1 MSAEA
6 PANGEKLRLTVAE
19 ARRDDVGRGIARLDP
34 DTLRQIGAAPG
45 DVLEIEGRTKTV
57 AKAMPTFKEQRG
69 QQVIQLDGV
78 GRTNAGVALGQ
89 KALIKK
95 VGHAVARRVAMAP
108 LSAGALHEDEIDH
121 MARRLD
127 GLAMK
132 TGDRVRIALFG
143 GNHRDFQVVRTE
155 PDGPVMIHPDTL
167 LAVENARGGSSGK
180 TEAAADDIVT
190 YDDLGGMEREVAKI
204 REMIELPLT
213 HPEIFERLG
222 MTPPKGVLMHGLPG
236 CGKTL
241 LARAV
246 AHEAAAAFIYVSG
259 PEIIQK
265 FYGESEA
272 RLRKIFEDAQRRAPC
287 IIFFDE
293 IDAIAP
299 KRERVEGEVEKRVVA
314 QLLALMDGLKS
325 RGDVI
330 VMAATNRPNS
340 IDPALRRP
348 GRFDREIVI
357 GIPNE
362 HARREILEIYAR
374 GMPVGHDVDLA
385 DLAETTHGFTGA
397 DLNALCREAAMAAL
411 RRQLPELSLDSG
423 PVPYE
428 ALMAMEVGMADF
440 KEALSDV
447 APSGL
452 REVAVE
458 VPNVRWDEVGGLESI
473 KAALQEA
480 IAWPLSQPLLFE
492 QIGLQPPRGILLYGP
507 PGNGKTLLV
516 KALASQSN
524 LNFISVKGP
533 ELLSKY
539 IGESEQ
545 GVRELFARA
554 RQAAPCIVFLDE
566 VDALVPK
573 RGLDGRSPVTDR
585 VVSQL
590 LTELDG
596 VEALKDVW
604 VIAATNRPDM
614 LDDALLRP
622 GRLDFR
628 LEVPR
633 PDRAARAAVLAVHL
647 RRKPMDERIDLSALA
662 ELTEGMSAAEV
673 RFVCDRAAM
682 NAIRRV
688 FPPTSDRVVDIGSL
702 CIEQRDFDDALV
714 AQAAASGQS
723 AAAMAS
729 SFLEQCDFDGPP
741 NIMTKGE

>member
-1 MSAEA
+1 MSGEA
-6 PANGEKLRLTVAE
+6 SVNGEKLRLTVAE
-19 ARRDDVGRGIARLDP
+19 ARRDDVGRGIVRLDP
-34 DTLRQIGAAPG
+34 ETLRQIGAAPG

-89 KALIKK
+89 KAAITK
-95 VGHAVARRVAMAP
+95 VAHAVARRVVVAP
-108 LSAGALHEDEIDH
+108 LGAGALHEDEIEH
-121 MARRLD
+121 IASRLD

-132 TGDRVRIALFG
+132 TGDRIRIALFG
-143 GNHRDFQVVRTE
+143 GNHRDFNVVRTE

-167 LAVENARGGSSGK
+167 LAVETARGSSSGK
-180 TEAAADDIVT
+180 TEAVTEDIVT
-190 YDDLGGMEREVAKI
+190 YDDLGGMEREIAKI

-222 MTPPKGVLMHGLPG
+222 MTPPKGVLLHGLPG

-246 AHEAAAAFIYVSG
+246 AHESSAAFIYVSG

-293 IDAIAP
+293 IDSLAP

-348 GRFDREIVI
+348 GRFDREITI

-374 GMPVGHDVDLA
+374 GMPLAGDVDLGG
-385 DLAETTHGFTGA
+385 LAEVTHGFTGA

-411 RRQLPELSLDSG
+411 RRQLPDVALGSG
-423 PVPYE
+423 PIPYE
-428 ALMAMEVGMADF
+428 SLMAMEVGMPDF
-440 KEALSDV
+440 NEALTEV

-458 VPNVRWDEVGGLESI
+458 VPNVRWDDVGGLETI
-473 KAALQEA
+473 KSALKEA

-539 IGESEQ
+539 VGESEQ

-554 RQAAPCIVFLDE
+554 RHAAPCIVFLDE
-566 VDALVPK
+566 VDALAPK
-573 RGLDGRSPVTDR
+573 RGFAGRSPVTDR

-596 VEALKDVW
+596 VEVLKDVW

-633 PDRAARAAVLAVHL
+633 PDRASRAAILAVHL
-647 RRKPMDERIDLSALA
+647 RKKPIDDRVDLPVLA
-662 ELTEGMSAAEV
+662 ELTEGLSAAEV

-688 FPPTSDRVVDIGSL
+688 FPATSGGVVEIGSL
-702 CIEQRDFDDALV
+702 RIEQRDFDDALA
-714 AQAAASGQS
+714 AQTTALQQTA
-723 AAAMAS
+723 
-729 SFLEQCDFDGPP
+729 PP
-741 NIMTKGE
+741 QPVLFGTV

>member
-1 MSAEA
+1 MSDEA
-6 PANGEKLRLTVAE
+6 PDNGEKLRLTVVE
-19 ARRDDVGRGIARLDP
+19 ARRDDIGRGIVRIDP
-34 DTLRQIGAAPG
+34 ETLRKIGASPG
-45 DVLEIEGRTKTV
+45 DVLEIEGRAKTV
-57 AKAMPTFKEQRG
+57 AKAMPTFKDQRG

-95 VGHAVARRVAMAP
+95 VSHAVARRVVVAP
-108 LSAGALHEDEIDH
+108 LGAGALHEDEIEH
-121 MARRLD
+121 TARRLD
-127 GLAMK
+127 GLAVR

-143 GNHRDFQVVRTE
+143 GNHRDFNVMRTE

-167 LAVENARGGSSGK
+167 LAVEGARGGEQKRAAS
-180 TEAAADDIVT
+180 EAEDIVT

-204 REMIELPLT
+204 REMIELPLS

-222 MTPPKGVLMHGLPG
+222 MTPPKGVLLHGLPG

-246 AHEAAAAFIYVSG
+246 AHESNAAFIYVSG

-272 RLRKIFEDAQRRAPC
+272 QLRKIFDDARRRAPC

-293 IDAIAP
+293 IDSLAP

-314 QLLALMDGLKS
+314 QLLASMDGLKS

-330 VMAATNRPNS
+330 VMAATNRLNS

-348 GRFDREIVI
+348 GRFDREIAI

-374 GMPVGHDVDLA
+374 GMPLAEGIDLA

-428 ALMAMEVGMADF
+428 ALMAMDVKMSDFTEGLSEVT
-440 KEALSDV
+440 
-447 APSGL
+447 PSGL
-452 REVAVE
+452 REVSVE
-458 VPNVRWDEVGGLESI
+458 VPNVRWEDVGGLEPI
-473 KAALQEA
+473 KATLREA

-492 QIGLQPPRGILLYGP
+492 KIGLQPPRGILLYGP

-516 KALASQSN
+516 KALSSQSN

-539 IGESEQ
+539 VGESEQ

-554 RQAAPCIVFLDE
+554 RHAAPCIIFLDE
-566 VDALVPK
+566 VDALAPK
-573 RGLDGRSPVTDR
+573 RGFDGRSPVTDR

-596 VEALKDVW
+596 VEALGNVW
-604 VIAATNRPDM
+604 VIAATNRLDM
-614 LDDALLRP
+614 IDDALLRP
-622 GRLDFR
+622 GRLDFH
-628 LEVPR
+628 LEVTR
-633 PDRAARAAVLAVHL
+633 PDREARAAILGVHL
-647 RRKPMDERIDLSALA
+647 RKRPLDERIDLAALA
-662 ELTEGMSAAEV
+662 DLTEGMSAAEI
-673 RFVCDRAAM
+673 RFLCDRAAL
-682 NAIRRV
+682 NAIRRI
-688 FPPTSDRVVDIGSL
+688 FPTTHGGVVDIGSL
-702 CIEQRDFDDALV
+702 LIEQRDFDDAL
-714 AQAAASGQS
+714 AAEAGASERPSQPK
-723 AAAMAS
+723 AVVM
-729 SFLEQCDFDGPP
+729 
-741 NIMTKGE
+741 

>member
-1 MSAEA
+1 MSVSDEA
-6 PANGEKLRLTVAE
+6 RENGETLRLTVDE
-19 ARRDDVGRGIARLDP
+19 ARRDDVGRGIVRIDP
-34 DTLRQIGAAPG
+34 ETLRGIGASPG
-45 DVLEIEGRTKTV
+45 DVLEIEGRAKTV
-57 AKAMPTFKEQRG
+57 AKAMPTYKEQRG
-69 QQVIQLDGV
+69 RQIIQIDGV

-89 KALIKK
+89 KAVIRK
-95 VGHAVARRVAMAP
+95 VAYAVARRVVAAP
-108 LSAGALHEDEIDH
+108 LGAGALQEDEIEH

-127 GLAMK
+127 GLAVK

-143 GNHRDFQVVRTE
+143 GNHRDFHVIRTE

-167 LAVENARGGSSGK
+167 LAVESARRGAPSQ
-180 TEAAADDIVT
+180 AAAETEDIVT

-204 REMIELPLT
+204 REMIELPLS

-222 MTPPKGVLMHGLPG
+222 MTPPKGVLLHGLPG

-246 AHEAAAAFIYVSG
+246 AHESDAEFIYVSG

-272 RLRKIFEDAQRRAPC
+272 QLRKIFEDARKRAPC

-293 IDAIAP
+293 IDSLAP

-314 QLLALMDGLKS
+314 QLLASMDGLKS

-330 VMAATNRPNS
+330 VMAATNRPNA

-348 GRFDREIVI
+348 GRFDREIAI
-357 GIPNE
+357 GIPNAR
-362 HARREILEIYAR
+362 ARREILGIYAR
-374 GMPVGHDVDLA
+374 GMPLAEGVDLA

-428 ALMAMEVGMADF
+428 ALMAMAVDMTDF
-440 KEALSDV
+440 REALSEV

-452 REVAVE
+452 REVSVE
-458 VPNVRWDEVGGLESI
+458 VPNVRWDEVGGLEPI
-473 KAALQEA
+473 KTALREA
-480 IAWPLSQPLLFE
+480 ISWPLSQPVLFE
-492 QIGLQPPRGILLYGP
+492 KIGLQPPRGVLLYGP

-539 IGESEQ
+539 VGESEQ

-554 RQAAPCIVFLDE
+554 RHAAPCVVFLDE
-566 VDALVPK
+566 IDALAPK

-596 VEALKDVW
+596 VEALGDVW
-604 VIAATNRPDM
+604 VIAATNRLDM
-614 LDDALLRP
+614 IDDALLRP
-622 GRLDFR
+622 GRLDFH
-628 LEVPR
+628 LEVGR
-633 PDRAARAAVLAVHL
+633 PDRAARTAILGVHL
-647 RRKPMDERIDLSALA
+647 RNKPVAEGIDLAGLA
-662 ELTEGMSAAEV
+662 ERTAGLSAAEV
-673 RFVCDRAAM
+673 RFVCDRAAL
-682 NAIRRV
+682 NAIRRI
-688 FPPTSDRVVDIGSL
+688 FPATSGEAVDVGSL
-702 CIEQRDFDDALV
+702 RIEQRDFDEAL
-714 AQAAASGQS
+714 AAKAGASGR
-723 AAAMAS
+723 
-729 SFLEQCDFDGPP
+729 PP
-741 NIMTKGE
+741 HLPADAI

>member
-1 MSAEA
+1 MPDQA
-6 PANGEKLRLTVAE
+6 PENGDKLRLTVVE
-19 ARRDDVGRGIARLDP
+19 ARRDDVGRGIVRIDP
-34 DTLRQIGAAPG
+34 DTLRQVGAAPG

-57 AKAMPTFKEQRG
+57 AKAMPTFKEQSG
-69 QQVIQLDGV
+69 QKVIQLDGV

-89 KALIKK
+89 KASIRK
-95 VGHAVARRVAMAP
+95 VAHAIARRLIVTP
-108 LSAGALHEDEIDH
+108 LGAGALHEDEIEH
-121 MARRLD
+121 TASRLD
-127 GLAMK
+127 GLAVQ
-132 TGDRVRIALFG
+132 TGDRVRIAMFG
-143 GNHRDFQVVRTE
+143 GNHRDFHVVRTE

-167 LAVENARGGSSGK
+167 LAVENAGRGASSP
-180 TEAAADDIVT
+180 AAAEAEDIVT

-213 HPEIFERLG
+213 HPEVFERLG
-222 MTPPKGVLMHGLPG
+222 MTPPKGVLLHGLPG

-259 PEIIQK
+259 PEIMQK
-265 FYGESEA
+265 FVGESEA

-348 GRFDREIVI
+348 GRFDREIAI

-374 GMPVGHDVDLA
+374 GMPLAEGVDLA
-385 DLAETTHGFTGA
+385 DLAATTHGFTGA

-411 RRQLPELSLDSG
+411 RRQLPELALGSG
-423 PVPYE
+423 PVSYE
-428 ALMAMEVGMADF
+428 ALMAMEVKMSDF
-440 KEALSDV
+440 REALSEV

-452 REVAVE
+452 REVSVE
-458 VPNVRWDEVGGLESI
+458 VPNVRWEDVGGLDPI
-473 KAALQEA
+473 KATLREA

-492 QIGLQPPRGILLYGP
+492 QFGLQPPRGILLYGP

-539 IGESEQ
+539 VGESEQ

-554 RQAAPCIVFLDE
+554 RHAAPCVIFLDE
-566 VDALVPK
+566 VDALAPK

-596 VEALKDVW
+596 VEALRDVW
-604 VIAATNRPDM
+604 VIAATNRFDM
-614 LDDALLRP
+614 IDDALLRP
-622 GRLDFR
+622 GRLDFH
-628 LEVPR
+628 LEVSR
-633 PDRAARAAVLAVHL
+633 PDRDARAAILGVHL
-647 RRKPMDERIDLSALA
+647 RKKPVDKGVNVAALA
-662 ELTEGMSAAEV
+662 DLTDGLSAAEV
-673 RFVCDRAAM
+673 RFVCDRAAL

-688 FPPTSDRVVDIGSL
+688 FPTASGAVVDIGAL
-702 CIEQRDFDDALV
+702 RVEQRDFDDALA
-714 AQAAASGQS
+714 AQSRDTTLG
-723 AAAMAS
+723 S
-729 SFLEQCDFDGPP
+729 SR
-741 NIMTKGE
+741 TV

>member
-1 MSAEA
+1 MSDEA
-6 PANGEKLRLTVAE
+6 PDNGEKLRLTVVE
-19 ARRDDVGRGIARLDP
+19 ARRDDIGRGIVRIDP
-34 DTLRQIGAAPG
+34 ETLRKIGASPG
-45 DVLEIEGRTKTV
+45 DVLEIEGRAKTV
-57 AKAMPTFKEQRG
+57 AKAMPTFKDQRG
-69 QQVIQLDGV
+69 QQIIQLDGV

-95 VGHAVARRVAMAP
+95 VSHAVARRVVVAP
-108 LSAGALHEDEIDH
+108 LGAGALHEDEIEH
-121 MARRLD
+121 TARRLD
-127 GLAMK
+127 GLAVR

-143 GNHRDFQVVRTE
+143 GNHRDFNVMRTE

-167 LAVENARGGSSGK
+167 LAVEGARGGEQKRAAS
-180 TEAAADDIVT
+180 EAEDIVT

-204 REMIELPLT
+204 REMIELPLS

-222 MTPPKGVLMHGLPG
+222 MTPPKGVLLHGLPG

-246 AHEAAAAFIYVSG
+246 AHESNAAFIYVSG

-272 RLRKIFEDAQRRAPC
+272 QLRKIFDDARRRAPC

-293 IDAIAP
+293 IDSLAP

-314 QLLALMDGLKS
+314 QLLASMDGLKS

-330 VMAATNRPNS
+330 VMAATNRLNS

-348 GRFDREIVI
+348 GRFDREIAI

-374 GMPVGHDVDLA
+374 GMPLAEGIDLA

-428 ALMAMEVGMADF
+428 ALMAMDVKMSDFREGLSEVT
-440 KEALSDV
+440 
-447 APSGL
+447 PSGL
-452 REVAVE
+452 REVSVE
-458 VPNVRWDEVGGLESI
+458 VPNVRWEDVGGLEPI
-473 KAALQEA
+473 KATLREA

-492 QIGLQPPRGILLYGP
+492 KIGLQPPRGILLYGP

-539 IGESEQ
+539 VGESEQ

-554 RQAAPCIVFLDE
+554 RHAAPCIIFLDE
-566 VDALVPK
+566 VDALAPK
-573 RGLDGRSPVTDR
+573 RGFDGRSPVTDR

-596 VEALKDVW
+596 VEALGNVW
-604 VIAATNRPDM
+604 VIAATNRLDM
-614 LDDALLRP
+614 IDDALLRP
-622 GRLDFR
+622 GRLDFH
-628 LEVPR
+628 LEVTR
-633 PDRAARAAVLAVHL
+633 PDRDARAAILGVHL
-647 RRKPMDERIDLSALA
+647 RKRPVDERIDLAALA
-662 ELTEGMSAAEV
+662 DLTEGMSAAEI
-673 RFVCDRAAM
+673 RFLCDRAAL
-682 NAIRRV
+682 NAIRRI
-688 FPPTSDRVVDIGSL
+688 FPATHGGVVDIGSL
-702 CIEQRDFDDALV
+702 LIEQRDFDDAL
-714 AQAAASGQS
+714 AAEAGASERPSQPK
-723 AAAMAS
+723 AVVM
-729 SFLEQCDFDGPP
+729 
-741 NIMTKGE
+741 

>member
-1 MSAEA
+1 MSEEA
-6 PANGEKLRLTVAE
+6 PAIDDLLRLTVTE
-19 ARRDDVGRGIARLDP
+19 ARRDDVGRGIVRLDP
-34 DTLRQIGAAPG
+34 ETLRRIGAAPG
-45 DVLEIEGRTKTV
+45 DVLEIAGRNRTV

-69 QQVIQLDGV
+69 LEVVQIDGV
-78 GRTNAGVALGQ
+78 TRTNAGVALGQ
-89 KALIKK
+89 KAAITK
-95 VGHAVARRVAMAP
+95 VASARARRVVVTP
-108 LSAGALHEDEIDH
+108 LGAGALHDDEIDH
-121 MARRLD
+121 MAHRLD
-127 GLAMK
+127 GLAVVA
-132 TGDRVRIALFG
+132 GDRIRTALFG
-143 GNHRDFQVVRTE
+143 GTHRDVLVVRTE
-155 PDGPVMIHPDTL
+155 PIGPVIVHEETL
-167 LAVENARGGSSGK
+167 LAVEAGRATATGRRAAE
-180 TEAAADDIVT
+180 TEPTDVVT
-190 YDDLGGMEREVAKI
+190 YDDLGGMEREILKI

-222 MTPPKGVLMHGLPG
+222 MAPPKGVLLHGLPG

-246 AHEAAAAFIYVSG
+246 AHESEAAFIYVSG

-293 IDAIAP
+293 IDAVAQ
-299 KRERVEGEVEKRVVA
+299 KREKVEGEVEKRVVA
-314 QLLALMDGLKS
+314 QLLSLMDGLKS

-340 IDPALRRP
+340 LDPALRRP
-348 GRFDREIVI
+348 GRFDREIAI

-362 HARREILEIYAR
+362 KARREILDIYAR
-374 GMPVGHDVDLA
+374 GMPLDTTVDLA
-385 DLAETTHGFTGA
+385 ELAAVTHGFTGA

-411 RRQLPELSLDSG
+411 RRQLPTLAIDKG
-423 PVPYE
+423 PIAYE
-428 ALMAMEVGMADF
+428 ALVAMEVAMADF
-440 KEALSDV
+440 EEALSDV

-458 VPNVRWDEVGGLESI
+458 VPNVRWDEVGGLDSV

-480 IAWPLSQPLLFE
+480 IAWPLSQPQLFDS
-492 QIGLQPPRGILLYGP
+492 IGLVPPRGILLYGP
-507 PGNGKTLLV
+507 PGNGKTLIV
-516 KALASQSN
+516 KALASQGN

-539 IGESEQ
+539 VGESEQ
-545 GVRELFARA
+545 GIRELFARA
-554 RQAAPCIVFLDE
+554 RHAAPCIVFLDE

-573 RGLDGRSPVTDR
+573 RGFDGRSPVTDR

-596 VEALKDVW
+596 VEVMKDVW

-614 LDDALLRP
+614 LDEALLRP

-633 PDRAARAAVLAVHL
+633 PDRAARAAILSVHMRNKPIDVAV
-647 RRKPMDERIDLSALA
+647 DVAALA
-662 ELTEGMSAAEV
+662 DRTDGLSAAEV
-673 RFVCDRAAM
+673 RFVVDRAAM
-682 NAIRRV
+682 NALRRV
-688 FPPTSDRVVDIGSL
+688 FPATSEATVDIATL
-702 CIEQRDFDDALV
+702 RIEPRDVDEALA
-714 AQAAASGQS
+714 AQLASRLPAPTQS
-723 AAAMAS
+723 PIDWPA
-729 SFLEQCDFDGPP
+729 LG
-741 NIMTKGE
+741 

>member
-1 MSAEA
+1 MSDEA
-6 PANGEKLRLTVAE
+6 PDNGEKLRLTVVE
-19 ARRDDVGRGIARLDP
+19 ARRDDIGRGIVRIDP
-34 DTLRQIGAAPG
+34 ETLRKIGAAPG
-45 DVLEIEGRTKTV
+45 DVLEIEGRAKTV
-57 AKAMPTFKEQRG
+57 AKAMPTFKDQRG
-69 QQVIQLDGV
+69 QQIIQLDGV

-95 VGHAVARRVAMAP
+95 VSYAVARRVVVAP
-108 LSAGALHEDEIDH
+108 LGAGALHEDEIEH
-121 MARRLD
+121 TARRLD
-127 GLAMK
+127 GLAVR

-143 GNHRDFQVVRTE
+143 GNHRDFNVMLTE

-167 LAVENARGGSSGK
+167 LAVEGARGGEQKRAAS
-180 TEAAADDIVT
+180 EAEDIVT
-190 YDDLGGMEREVAKI
+190 YDDLGGMEREVAKV
-204 REMIELPLT
+204 REMIELPLS

-222 MTPPKGVLMHGLPG
+222 MTPPKGVLLHGLPG

-246 AHEAAAAFIYVSG
+246 AHESNAAFIYVSG

-272 RLRKIFEDAQRRAPC
+272 QLRKIFDDARRRAPC

-293 IDAIAP
+293 IDSLAP

-314 QLLALMDGLKS
+314 QLLASMDGLKS

-330 VMAATNRPNS
+330 VMAATNRLNS

-348 GRFDREIVI
+348 GRFDREIAI

-374 GMPVGHDVDLA
+374 GMPLAEGIDLA

-397 DLNALCREAAMAAL
+397 DLNALCRESAMAAL

-428 ALMAMEVGMADF
+428 ALMAMDVKMSDFREGLSEVT
-440 KEALSDV
+440 
-447 APSGL
+447 PSGL
-452 REVAVE
+452 REVSVE
-458 VPNVRWDEVGGLESI
+458 VPNVRWEDVGGLEPI
-473 KAALQEA
+473 KATLREA

-492 QIGLQPPRGILLYGP
+492 KIGLQPPRGILLYGP

-539 IGESEQ
+539 VGESEQ
-545 GVRELFARA
+545 GVRELFTRA
-554 RQAAPCIVFLDE
+554 RHAAPCIIFLDE
-566 VDALVPK
+566 VDALAPK
-573 RGLDGRSPVTDR
+573 RGFDGRSPVTDR

-596 VEALKDVW
+596 VEALGNVW
-604 VIAATNRPDM
+604 VIAATNRLDM
-614 LDDALLRP
+614 IDDALLRP
-622 GRLDFR
+622 GRLDFH
-628 LEVPR
+628 LEVTR
-633 PDRAARAAVLAVHL
+633 PDRDARAAILGVHL
-647 RRKPMDERIDLSALA
+647 RKRPVDERINLAALA
-662 ELTEGMSAAEV
+662 DLTEGMSAAEI
-673 RFVCDRAAM
+673 RFLCDRAAL
-682 NAIRRV
+682 NAIRRI
-688 FPPTSDRVVDIGSL
+688 FPATHGGVVDVGSL
-702 CIEQRDFDDALV
+702 LIEQRDFDDALA
-714 AQAAASGQS
+714 AQAGASER
-723 AAAMAS
+723 S
-729 SFLEQCDFDGPP
+729 SPKAVV
-741 NIMTKGE
+741 M

>member
-1 MSAEA
+1 MPREA
-6 PANGEKLRLTVAE
+6 PEAKEQLFLTVIE
-19 ARRDDVGRGIARLDP
+19 ARREDVGRGIVRIDP
-34 DTLRQIGAAPG
+34 ETLRRIGVSPG
-45 DVLEIEGRTKTV
+45 DVLEIEGRSKTV

-69 QQVIQLDGV
+69 QQVIQIDGV

-89 KALIKK
+89 KASIRK
-95 VGHAVARRVAMAP
+95 VAYAVARRVVVAP
-108 LSAGALHEDEIDH
+108 LGAGALHEDEIEH
-121 MARRLD
+121 TARRLD
-127 GLAMK
+127 GIAVK
-132 TGDRVRIALFG
+132 AGDRVRIALFG
-143 GNHRDFQVVRTE
+143 GTHRDFHVARTE

-167 LAVENARGGSSGK
+167 LAVEGPRGAAGQAA
-180 TEAAADDIVT
+180 TEAEDMVT

-222 MTPPKGVLMHGLPG
+222 MTPPKGVLLHGLPG

-246 AHEAAAAFIYVSG
+246 AHESDAAFIYVSG

-293 IDAIAP
+293 IDSLAP

-348 GRFDREIVI
+348 GRFDREIAI

-374 GMPVGHDVDLA
+374 GMPLGGDVDLA

-411 RRQLPELSLDSG
+411 RRHLPELSLG
-423 PVPYE
+423 PGPIPYD
-428 ALMAMEVGMADF
+428 ALMEMEVRMADF
-440 KEALSDV
+440 REALSEV

-458 VPNVRWDEVGGLESI
+458 VPNVRWEDVGGLEPI
-473 KAALQEA
+473 KATLMES
-480 IAWPLSQPLLFE
+480 IAWPLSHSLVFE

-516 KALASQSN
+516 KALASQTN

-539 IGESEQ
+539 VGESEQ

-554 RQAAPCIVFLDE
+554 RHAAPCIIFLDE
-566 VDALVPK
+566 IDALAPK

-596 VEALKDVW
+596 VEALRDVW
-604 VIAATNRPDM
+604 VIAATNRLDM
-614 LDDALLRP
+614 IDEALLRP
-622 GRLDFR
+622 GRLDFH
-628 LEVPR
+628 LEVSR
-633 PDRAARAAVLAVHL
+633 PDRIARGAILAVHL
-647 RRKPMDERIDLSALA
+647 RKKPLDKLVDLAALA
-662 ELTEGMSAAEV
+662 ELTDGMSAAEV
-673 RFVCDRAAM
+673 RFVCDRAAL
-682 NAIRRV
+682 NAIRRL
-688 FPPTSDRVVDIGSL
+688 FSITGGETIDISSL
-702 CIEQRDFDDALV
+702 RIEQRDFDDALA
-714 AQAAASGQS
+714 AQTSGS
-723 AAAMAS
+723 ERPS
-729 SFLEQCDFDGPP
+729 S
-741 NIMTKGE
+741 

>member
-1 MSAEA
+1 METPVLDEA
-6 PANGEKLRLTVAE
+6 PDNGEKLRLTVAE
-19 ARRDDVGRGIARLDP
+19 ARRDDVGRGIVRVDP
-34 DTLRQIGAAPG
+34 ETLRQIGASPG

-57 AKAMPTFKEQRG
+57 AKAMPTFKEARG
-69 QQVIQLDGV
+69 QQVIQIDGV

-89 KALIKK
+89 KASIKK
-95 VGHAVARRVAMAP
+95 VVHAVARRVVVAP
-108 LSAGALHEDEIDH
+108 MGVGALHEDEIEH
-121 MARRLD
+121 TARRLD
-127 GLAMK
+127 GLAVK

-143 GNHRDFQVVRTE
+143 GNHRDFHIVRTE
-155 PDGPVMIHPDTL
+155 PDRPVIIHPETL
-167 LAVENARGGSSGK
+167 LTVENARGGAVSQASSA
-180 TEAAADDIVT
+180 EEDIVT
-190 YDDLGGMEREVAKI
+190 YDDLGGMEREVARI

-213 HPEIFERLG
+213 HPEIFDRLG
-222 MTPPKGVLMHGLPG
+222 MTPPKGVLLHGLPG

-246 AHEAAAAFIYVSG
+246 AHEADAAFIYVSG

-272 RLRKIFEDAQRRAPC
+272 QLRKIFDDARKRAPC

-293 IDAIAP
+293 IDSLAP
-299 KRERVEGEVEKRVVA
+299 KRDRVEGEVEKRVVA

-348 GRFDREIVI
+348 GRFDREIAI

-374 GMPVGHDVDLA
+374 GMPLSEGVDLT
-385 DLAETTHGFTGA
+385 DLAATTHGFTGA

-411 RRQLPELSLDSG
+411 RRQLPELSLGSG
-423 PVPYE
+423 PIPYE
-428 ALMAMEVGMADF
+428 ALMTMEVKMSDF
-440 KEALSDV
+440 HEALSEV

-458 VPNVRWDEVGGLESI
+458 VPNVRWEDVGGLESV
-473 KAALQEA
+473 KETLRET

-492 QIGLQPPRGILLYGP
+492 KIGLQPPRGILLYGP

-516 KALASQSN
+516 KALASQTN

-554 RQAAPCIVFLDE
+554 RHAAPCIVFLDE
-566 VDALVPK
+566 IDALAPK

-604 VIAATNRPDM
+604 VIAATNRLDII
-614 LDDALLRP
+614 DDALLRP
-622 GRLDFR
+622 GRLDFH
-628 LEVPR
+628 LEVAR
-633 PDRAARAAVLAVHL
+633 PDRDARAAILKVHL
-647 RRKPMDERIDLSALA
+647 SKKPMDEKINLAALA
-662 ELTEGMSAAEV
+662 ELTAGMSAAEI
-673 RFVCDRAAM
+673 RFLCDRAAL
-682 NAIRRV
+682 NAIRRIY
-688 FPPTSDRVVDIGSL
+688 PTSVGEAVEIGAL
-702 CIEQRDFDDALV
+702 HIEQRDFDDAL
-714 AQAAASGQS
+714 AMQAGVSSQVPHPEAA
-723 AAAMAS
+723 
-729 SFLEQCDFDGPP
+729 
-741 NIMTKGE
+741 IM

>member
-1 MSAEA
+1 MADE
-6 PANGEKLRLTVAE
+6 PASSDDGKLRLTVTE
-19 ARRDDVGRGIARLDP
+19 ARREDVGRGIVRLDP
-34 DTLRQIGAAPG
+34 EDMRRIKASPG
-45 DVLEIEGRTKTV
+45 DIIEIEGRLKTV

-69 QQVIQLDGV
+69 QGLIQLDGV
-78 GRTNAGVALGQ
+78 ARTNAGIALGQ
-89 KALIKK
+89 RALVDK
-95 VGHAVARRVAMAP
+95 VAHSVARTLAMAP
-108 LSAGALHEDEIDH
+108 LSAGALQEDEIDYL
-121 MARRLD
+121 ARRLD
-127 GLAMK
+127 GLAMQA
-132 TGDRVRIALFG
+132 GDRVRIALFG
-143 GNHRDFQVVRTE
+143 GNHRDFQVVRSE
-155 PDGPVMIHPDTL
+155 PAGPVVIHPDTL
-167 LAVENARGGSSGK
+167 LTIEPARGAAAGK
-180 TEAAADDIVT
+180 TQGLTEDIVT

-204 REMIELPLT
+204 REMIELPLS

-222 MTPPKGVLMHGLPG
+222 MTPPKGVLLHGLPG
-236 CGKTL
+236 TGKTL

-246 AHEAAAAFIYVSG
+246 AHESDAAFIYVSG

-272 RLRKIFEDAQRRAPC
+272 RLRKIFDDARRRAPC

-299 KRERVEGEVEKRVVA
+299 NREKVEGEVEKRVVA
-314 QLLALMDGLKS
+314 QLLALMDGLKG
-325 RGDVI
+325 RGEVI

-348 GRFDREIVI
+348 GRFDREIAI

-362 HARREILEIYAR
+362 RARREILEIYAR
-374 GMPVGHDVDLA
+374 GMPLGLDVELSN
-385 DLAETTHGFTGA
+385 LAETTHGFTGA
-397 DLNALCREAAMAAL
+397 DLNALCREAAIAAL
-411 RRQLPELSLDSG
+411 RRQLPQLTLNSG

-428 ALMAMEVGMADF
+428 ALMAMEVTMPDF
-440 KEALSDV
+440 AEGLTEV

-458 VPNVRWDEVGGLESI
+458 VPNVKWEDVGGLDSI
-473 KAALQEA
+473 KATLQEA
-480 IAWPLSQPLLFE
+480 IAWPLSQPHLFD
-492 QIGLQPPRGILLYGP
+492 QIGLNPPRGILLYGP

-554 RQAAPCIVFLDE
+554 RQAAPCIIFLDE
-566 VDALVPK
+566 VDALAPK
-573 RGLDGRSPVTDR
+573 RGFDGRSPVTDR

-596 VEALKDVW
+596 VEVLKDVW
-604 VIAATNRPDM
+604 VIAATNRPDII
-614 LDDALLRP
+614 DDALLRP

-633 PDRAARAAVLAVHL
+633 PNRAARASILAVHL
-647 RRKPMDERIDLSALA
+647 RKKPVDMAIDMPALA
-662 ELTEGMSAAEV
+662 GLSEGLSAAEL

-688 FPPTSDRVVDIGSL
+688 FPISGAGLVDVAAL
-702 CIEQRDFDDALV
+702 RIEQRDFDDAFAEQTASSRRL
-714 AQAAASGQS
+714 AQAEPVH
-723 AAAMAS
+723 
-729 SFLEQCDFDGPP
+729 F
-741 NIMTKGE
+741 

>member
-1 MSAEA
+1 M
-6 PANGEKLRLTVAE
+6 LRLTVVE
-19 ARRDDVGRGIARLDP
+19 ARRDDIGRGIVRIDP
-34 DTLRQIGAAPG
+34 ETLRKIGASPG
-45 DVLEIEGRTKTV
+45 DVLEIEGRAKTV
-57 AKAMPTFKEQRG
+57 AKAMPTFKDQRG
-69 QQVIQLDGV
+69 QQIIQLDGV

-95 VGHAVARRVAMAP
+95 VSHAVARRVVVAP
-108 LSAGALHEDEIDH
+108 LGAGALHEDEIEH
-121 MARRLD
+121 TARRLD
-127 GLAMK
+127 GLAVR

-143 GNHRDFQVVRTE
+143 GNHRDFNVMRTE

-167 LAVENARGGSSGK
+167 LAVEGARGGEQKRAAS
-180 TEAAADDIVT
+180 EAEDIVT

-204 REMIELPLT
+204 REMIELPLS

-222 MTPPKGVLMHGLPG
+222 MTPPKGVLLHGLPG

-246 AHEAAAAFIYVSG
+246 AHESNAAFIYVSG

-272 RLRKIFEDAQRRAPC
+272 QLRKIFDDARRRAPC

-293 IDAIAP
+293 IDSLAP

-314 QLLALMDGLKS
+314 QLLASMDGLKS

-330 VMAATNRPNS
+330 VMAATNRLNS

-348 GRFDREIVI
+348 GRFDREIAI

-374 GMPVGHDVDLA
+374 GMPLAEGIDLA

-428 ALMAMEVGMADF
+428 ALMAMDVKMSDFTEGLSEVT
-440 KEALSDV
+440 
-447 APSGL
+447 PSGL
-452 REVAVE
+452 REVSVE
-458 VPNVRWDEVGGLESI
+458 VPNVRWEDVGGLEPI
-473 KAALQEA
+473 KATLREA

-492 QIGLQPPRGILLYGP
+492 KIGLQPPRGILLYGP

-516 KALASQSN
+516 KALSTQSN
-524 LNFISVKGP
+524 LNFISIKGP

-539 IGESEQ
+539 VGESEQ
-545 GVRELFARA
+545 GVRELFTRA
-554 RQAAPCIVFLDE
+554 RHAAPCIIFLDE
-566 VDALVPK
+566 VDALAPK
-573 RGLDGRSPVTDR
+573 RGFDGRSPVTDR

-596 VEALKDVW
+596 VEALGNVW
-604 VIAATNRPDM
+604 VIAATNRLDM
-614 LDDALLRP
+614 IDDALLRP
-622 GRLDFR
+622 GRLDFH
-628 LEVPR
+628 LEVTR
-633 PDRAARAAVLAVHL
+633 PDRDARAAILGVHL
-647 RRKPMDERIDLSALA
+647 RKRPVDERIDLAALA
-662 ELTEGMSAAEV
+662 DLTEGMSAAEI
-673 RFVCDRAAM
+673 RFLCDRAAL
-682 NAIRRV
+682 NAIRRI
-688 FPPTSDRVVDIGSL
+688 FPATHGGVVDIGSL
-702 CIEQRDFDDALV
+702 LIEQRDFDDAL
-714 AQAAASGQS
+714 AAEAGASERPSQPK
-723 AAAMAS
+723 AVVM
-729 SFLEQCDFDGPP
+729 
-741 NIMTKGE
+741 

>member
-1 MSAEA
+1 MSDEA
-6 PANGEKLRLTVAE
+6 PDNGEKLRLTVVE
-19 ARRDDVGRGIARLDP
+19 ARRDDIGRGIVRIDP
-34 DTLRQIGAAPG
+34 ETLRKIGASPG
-45 DVLEIEGRTKTV
+45 DVLEIEGRAKTV
-57 AKAMPTFKEQRG
+57 AKAMPTFKDQRG
-69 QQVIQLDGV
+69 QQIIQLDGV

-95 VGHAVARRVAMAP
+95 VSHAVARRVVVAP
-108 LSAGALHEDEIDH
+108 LGADALHEDEIEH
-121 MARRLD
+121 TARRLD
-127 GLAMK
+127 GLAVR

-143 GNHRDFQVVRTE
+143 GNHRDFNVMRTE

-167 LAVENARGGSSGK
+167 LAVEGARGGEQKRAAS
-180 TEAAADDIVT
+180 EAEDIVT

-204 REMIELPLT
+204 REMIELPLS

-222 MTPPKGVLMHGLPG
+222 MTPPKGVLLHGLPG

-246 AHEAAAAFIYVSG
+246 AHESNAAFIYVSG

-272 RLRKIFEDAQRRAPC
+272 QLRKIFDDARRRAPC

-293 IDAIAP
+293 IDSLAP

-314 QLLALMDGLKS
+314 QLLASMDGLKS

-330 VMAATNRPNS
+330 VMAATNRLNS

-348 GRFDREIVI
+348 GRFDREIAI

-374 GMPVGHDVDLA
+374 GMPLAEGIDLA

-428 ALMAMEVGMADF
+428 ALMAMDVKMSDFTEGLSEVT
-440 KEALSDV
+440 
-447 APSGL
+447 PSGL
-452 REVAVE
+452 REVSVE
-458 VPNVRWDEVGGLESI
+458 VPNVRWEDVGGLEPI
-473 KAALQEA
+473 KATLREA

-492 QIGLQPPRGILLYGP
+492 KIGLQPPRGILLYGP

-516 KALASQSN
+516 KALSSQSN

-539 IGESEQ
+539 VGESEQ

-554 RQAAPCIVFLDE
+554 RHAAPCIIFLDE
-566 VDALVPK
+566 VDALAPK
-573 RGLDGRSPVTDR
+573 RGFDGRSPVTDR

-596 VEALKDVW
+596 VEALGNVW
-604 VIAATNRPDM
+604 VIAATNRLDM
-614 LDDALLRP
+614 IDDALLRP
-622 GRLDFR
+622 GRLDFH
-628 LEVPR
+628 LEVTR
-633 PDRAARAAVLAVHL
+633 PDRDARAAILGVHL
-647 RRKPMDERIDLSALA
+647 RKRPVDERIDLAALA
-662 ELTEGMSAAEV
+662 DLTEGMSAAEI
-673 RFVCDRAAM
+673 RFLCDRAAL
-682 NAIRRV
+682 NAIRRI
-688 FPPTSDRVVDIGSL
+688 FPATHGGVVDIGSL
-702 CIEQRDFDDALV
+702 LIEQRDFDDALA
-714 AQAAASGQS
+714 AQAGASERPSQPK
-723 AAAMAS
+723 AVVM
-729 SFLEQCDFDGPP
+729 
-741 NIMTKGE
+741 

>member
-1 MSAEA
+1 MSEEA
-6 PANGEKLRLTVAE
+6 PENSETLRLTVVE
-19 ARRDDVGRGIARLDP
+19 ARRDDVGRGIVRIDP
-34 DTLRQIGAAPG
+34 ETLRGIGASPG
-45 DVLEIEGRTKTV
+45 DVLEIEGRAKTV
-57 AKAMPTFKEQRG
+57 AKAMPTYKEQRG
-69 QQVIQLDGV
+69 QEVVQLDGV

-89 KALIKK
+89 KAAIKK
-95 VGHAVARRVAMAP
+95 VAHAVARRVVAAP
-108 LSAGALHEDEIDH
+108 LSAGALQEDEIEH

-127 GLAMK
+127 GLAVK

-143 GNHRDFQVVRTE
+143 GSHRDFQVIRTE

-167 LAVENARGGSSGK
+167 LAVESARGGAPSQGAR
-180 TEAAADDIVT
+180 EAEDIVT

-204 REMIELPLT
+204 REMIELPLS

-222 MTPPKGVLMHGLPG
+222 MTPPKGVLLHGLPG

-246 AHEAAAAFIYVSG
+246 AHESDAEFIYVSG

-272 RLRKIFEDAQRRAPC
+272 QLRKIFDDARKRAPC

-293 IDAIAP
+293 IDSLAP

-330 VMAATNRPNS
+330 VMAATNRPNA

-348 GRFDREIVI
+348 GRFDREIAI

-362 HARREILEIYAR
+362 KARRDILEIYAR
-374 GMPVGHDVDLA
+374 GMPLGEGVDLA
-385 DLAETTHGFTGA
+385 DLAQTTHGFTGA

-411 RRQLPELSLDSG
+411 RRQLPELSLGSG

-428 ALMAMEVGMADF
+428 ALMAMEVDMPDF
-440 KEALSDV
+440 REALSEV

-452 REVAVE
+452 REVSVE
-458 VPNVRWDEVGGLESI
+458 VPNVRWDDVGGLEPI
-473 KAALQEA
+473 KTALREA
-480 IAWPLSQPLLFE
+480 IAWPLSQPALFE
-492 QIGLQPPRGILLYGP
+492 RIGLAPPRGILLYGP

-516 KALASQSN
+516 KALASQSAI
-524 LNFISVKGP
+524 NFISIKGP

-539 IGESEQ
+539 VGESEQ

-554 RQAAPCIVFLDE
+554 RHAAPCIVFLDE
-566 VDALVPK
+566 VDALAPK

-596 VEALKDVW
+596 VEALGDVW
-604 VIAATNRPDM
+604 VIAATNRLDM
-614 LDDALLRP
+614 IDDALLRP
-622 GRLDFR
+622 GRLDYH
-628 LEVPR
+628 LEVAR
-633 PDRAARAAVLAVHL
+633 PDRVARAAILGVHL
-647 RRKPMDERIDLSALA
+647 RKKPVAEGIDLAALA
-662 ELTEGMSAAEV
+662 DLTEGLSAAEV
-673 RFVCDRAAM
+673 RFVCDRAALS
-682 NAIRRV
+682 AIRRV
-688 FPPTSDRVVDIGSL
+688 FPATSGEAVDIDRL
-702 CIEQRDFDDALV
+702 RIEQRDFDDALA
-714 AQAAASGQS
+714 AQAGASGR
-723 AAAMAS
+723 
-729 SFLEQCDFDGPP
+729 PP
-741 NIMTKGE
+741 RSQADRL

>member
-1 MSAEA
+1 MSGEA
-6 PANGEKLRLTVAE
+6 SVNGEKLRLTVAE
-19 ARRDDVGRGIARLDP
+19 ARRDDVGRGIVRLDP
-34 DTLRQIGAAPG
+34 ETLRQIGAAPG

-89 KALIKK
+89 KAAITK
-95 VGHAVARRVAMAP
+95 VAHAVAHRVVVAP
-108 LSAGALHEDEIDH
+108 LGAGALHEDEIEH
-121 MARRLD
+121 IASRLD

-132 TGDRVRIALFG
+132 TGDRIRIALFG
-143 GNHRDFQVVRTE
+143 GNHRDFNVVRTE
-155 PDGPVMIHPDTL
+155 PDGPVIIHPDTL
-167 LAVENARGGSSGK
+167 LAVETARGSSSGK
-180 TEAAADDIVT
+180 TEAVTEDIVT
-190 YDDLGGMEREVAKI
+190 YDDLGGMEREIAKI

-222 MTPPKGVLMHGLPG
+222 MTPPKGVLLHGLPG

-246 AHEAAAAFIYVSG
+246 AHESSAAFIYVSG

-293 IDAIAP
+293 IDSLAP

-348 GRFDREIVI
+348 GRFDREITI

-374 GMPVGHDVDLA
+374 GMPLAGDVDLGG
-385 DLAETTHGFTGA
+385 LAEVTHGFTGA

-411 RRQLPELSLDSG
+411 RRQLPDVALGSG
-423 PVPYE
+423 PIPYE
-428 ALMAMEVGMADF
+428 SLMAMEVAMPDF
-440 KEALSDV
+440 REALTEV

-458 VPNVRWDEVGGLESI
+458 VPNVRWDDVGGLEPI
-473 KAALQEA
+473 KSALKEA

-539 IGESEQ
+539 VGESEQ

-554 RQAAPCIVFLDE
+554 RHAAPCIVFLDE
-566 VDALVPK
+566 VDALAPK
-573 RGLDGRSPVTDR
+573 RGFDGRSPVTDR

-596 VEALKDVW
+596 VEVLKDVW

-633 PDRAARAAVLAVHL
+633 PDRASRAAILAVHL
-647 RRKPMDERIDLSALA
+647 RKKPIDDRVDLAVLS
-662 ELTEGMSAAEV
+662 ELTEGLSAAEV

-688 FPPTSDRVVDIGSL
+688 FPATSGGVVEIGSL
-702 CIEQRDFDDALV
+702 RIEQRDFDDALA
-714 AQAAASGQS
+714 AQTTALQQTA
-723 AAAMAS
+723 
-729 SFLEQCDFDGPP
+729 PP
-741 NIMTKGE
+741 QPVLFGTV

>member
-1 MSAEA
+1 MSMSEEA
-6 PANGEKLRLTVAE
+6 PENSETLRLTVVE
-19 ARRDDVGRGIARLDP
+19 ARRDDVGRGIVRIDP
-34 DTLRQIGAAPG
+34 ETLRGIGASPG
-45 DVLEIEGRTKTV
+45 DVLEIEGRAKTV
-57 AKAMPTFKEQRG
+57 AKAMPTYKEQRG
-69 QQVIQLDGV
+69 QEVVQLDGV

-89 KALIKK
+89 KAAIKK
-95 VGHAVARRVAMAP
+95 VAHAVARRVVAAP
-108 LSAGALHEDEIDH
+108 LSAGALQEDEIEH

-127 GLAMK
+127 GLAVK

-143 GNHRDFQVVRTE
+143 GSHRDFQVIRTE

-167 LAVENARGGSSGK
+167 LAVESARGGAPSQGAR
-180 TEAAADDIVT
+180 EAEDIVT

-204 REMIELPLT
+204 REMIELPLS

-222 MTPPKGVLMHGLPG
+222 MTPPKGVLLHGLPG

-246 AHEAAAAFIYVSG
+246 AHESDAEFIYVSG

-272 RLRKIFEDAQRRAPC
+272 QLRKIFDDARKRAPC

-293 IDAIAP
+293 IDSLAP

-330 VMAATNRPNS
+330 VMAATNRPNA

-348 GRFDREIVI
+348 GRFDREIAI

-362 HARREILEIYAR
+362 KARRDILEIYAR
-374 GMPVGHDVDLA
+374 GMPLGEGVDLA
-385 DLAETTHGFTGA
+385 DLAQTTHGFTGA

-411 RRQLPELSLDSG
+411 RRQLPELSLGSG

-428 ALMAMEVGMADF
+428 ALMAMEVTMPDF
-440 KEALSDV
+440 REALSEV

-452 REVAVE
+452 REVSVE
-458 VPNVRWDEVGGLESI
+458 VPNVRWDDVGGLEPI
-473 KAALQEA
+473 KTALREA
-480 IAWPLSQPLLFE
+480 IAWPLSQPALFE
-492 QIGLQPPRGILLYGP
+492 RIGLAPPRGILLYGP

-516 KALASQSN
+516 KALASQSAI
-524 LNFISVKGP
+524 NFISIKGP

-539 IGESEQ
+539 VGESEQ

-554 RQAAPCIVFLDE
+554 RHAAPCIVFLDE
-566 VDALVPK
+566 VDALAPK
-573 RGLDGRSPVTDR
+573 RRLDGRSPVTDR

-596 VEALKDVW
+596 VEALGDVW
-604 VIAATNRPDM
+604 VIAATNRLDM
-614 LDDALLRP
+614 IDDALLRP
-622 GRLDFR
+622 GRLDYH
-628 LEVPR
+628 LEVAR
-633 PDRAARAAVLAVHL
+633 PDRVARAAVLGVHL
-647 RRKPMDERIDLSALA
+647 RKKPVAEGIDLAALA
-662 ELTEGMSAAEV
+662 ELTEGLSAAEV
-673 RFVCDRAAM
+673 RFVCDRAALG
-682 NAIRRV
+682 AIRRV
-688 FPPTSDRVVDIGSL
+688 FPATSGEAVDIDRL
-702 CIEQRDFDDALV
+702 RIEQRDFDDALA
-714 AQAAASGQS
+714 AQAGASGR
-723 AAAMAS
+723 
-729 SFLEQCDFDGPP
+729 PP
-741 NIMTKGE
+741 RSQADRL